1 MQEREGPPSANDGP
15 SSNVGNGEQPP
26 FYPCAAEVA
35 TKKSARRSTSKP
47 ASRRFKRKKRAPAKS
62 CARELFV
69 YNGQD
74 LLGVIKIAGA
84 GKATA
89 YNPDG
94 KQLGAFGSQHDAMVA
109 LDEAAVRP

>member
-1 MQEREGPPSANDGP
+1 MQEREGPPSANGGP
-15 SSNVGNGEQPP
+15 SSNVGNDEEPP
-26 FYPCAAEVA
+26 FYPCAAEVT
-35 TKKSARRSTSKP
+35 TKKSRRSESKP

-62 CARELFV
+62 CAREVFV
-69 YNGQD
+69 YNGQN

-94 KQLGAFGSQHDAMVA
+94 KQLDAFGSQHDAMVA

>member
-1 MQEREGPPSANDGP
+1 VTAAAP
-15 SSNVGNGEQPP
+15 SNVDENSEYP
-26 FYPCAAEVA
+26 FFYSGSAKVA
-35 TKKSARRSTSKP
+35 TKKSSRRSKRSALKRP
-47 ASRRFKRKKRAPAKS
+47 SRQSAKRKRRRAPTKS

-69 YNGQD
+69 YNGQN

-94 KQLGAFGSQHDAMVA
+94 KQLGTFASQHAAIAA
-109 LDEAAVRP
+109 LGRPAVRP